1 MAHFLAQNKKIDK
14 GLLNGTHAKYL
25 HLDTLGLT
33 NACIDSKIEG
43 PYYLEMAV
51 NNTYGLQ
58 TIPDNVYQEAQDDL
72 TKPGGCYDLI
82 DQCRLLALADPEN
95 VGTNDTV
102 NAACASATMYCYQY
116 VQGAYTEVS
125 GVSLIQA
132 LPCALC

>member
-1 MAHFLAQNKKIDK
+1 MAHFLAQNEKINK
-14 GLLNGTHAKYL
+14 GLLNGTHAKHL

-33 NACIDSKIEG
+33 NACIDSKIEA

-58 TIPDNVYQEAQDDL
+58 TIPDNVYQEARNNL
-72 TKPGGCYDLI
+72 TKKGGCDDLI
-82 DQCRLLALADPEN
+82 DQCRLYARADLES

-102 NAACASATMYCYQY
+102 NAACAAATVYCYQY

-125 GVSLIQA
+125 GVSVIQA
-132 LPCALC
+132 LSCAVC